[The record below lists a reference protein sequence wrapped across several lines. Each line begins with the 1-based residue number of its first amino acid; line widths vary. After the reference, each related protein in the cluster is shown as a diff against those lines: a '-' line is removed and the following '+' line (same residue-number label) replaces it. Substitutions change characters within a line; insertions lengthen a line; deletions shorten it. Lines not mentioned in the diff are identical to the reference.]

1 MEDAILNIDN
11 ISRQL
16 SEIQTTAVGFFKHVR
31 EDMER
36 KTDLEIKE
44 FSVDIHQLMFNGIPI
59 IRLCTVAKK
68 ELIYMADQSISG
80 MDLTSLTFEE
90 TKKHTIVQ
98 DYSKSLETALQV
110 PGTPLPQLPTLRELP
125 TSGEATKRLKR
136 KSTASGE
143 EEEQRSPEFPFS
155 QGENSIQEQE
165 AVYGSN
171 LLSQLSEEGK
181 QQSAFDDVMHPT
193 SEQEQQPLHDVS
205 GTQLSEEEKQSAFGI
220 VPESEEGTAEEE
232 GTAATGK
239 LVIFP
244 TITSSNSVEN
254 IIASGGDDE
263 EEEWNEE
270 IVKAQTSPRV
280 ITRRSKRLFNV
291 DDDDV
296 EASEEAMRNY
306 KEQPFITTLLNNDM
320 SMEEAINIVKK
331 VVVES
336 IVASSVYEQA
346 STNAL
351 HDLIKFALLKQAKDA
366 WKKKDLRMNLAGL
379 LVDICKYL
387 LVLASSLI

>member
-1 MEDAILNIDN
+1 
-11 ISRQL
+11 
-16 SEIQTTAVGFFKHVR
+16 
-31 EDMER
+31 
-36 KTDLEIKE
+36 
-44 FSVDIHQLMFNGIPI
+44 
-59 IRLCTVAKK
+59 
-68 ELIYMADQSISG
+68 MADQSISG

-171 LLSQLSEEGK
+171 LLSRLSEEGK

-193 SEQEQQPLHDVS
+193 SEQEQQPLHDDVS
-205 GTQLSEEEKQSAFGI
+205 GTQLSEEEKQSAIGI
-220 VPESEEGTAEEE
+220 VPESEGSFTEEE

-239 LVIFP
+239 LVVIFP

-263 EEEWNEE
+263 EEEEWNEE

-280 ITRRSKRLFNV
+280 IIRRSKRLFNA
-291 DDDDV
+291 DDDDI

-320 SMEEAINIVKK
+320 SMEEAVDIVKK

-351 HDLIKFALLKQAKDA
+351 HDLTKFALLKQAKDA

-379 LVDICKYL
+379 LVEICKYL